1 MRLDSESQTTLNDLR
16 WHWSDAYDVDCRDG
30 VWVAAPK
37 TDPFAIIS
45 RDSAVELRMAIRDDY
60 TKRAGQRSAGGC
72 SS

>member
-16 WHWSDAYDVDCRDG
+16 WHWSDAYDVDCRAG

-37 TDPFAIIS
+37 ADPFAIIS
-45 RDSAVELRMAIRDDY
+45 RDNAADLRRAIRDDY
-60 TKRAGQRSAGGC
+60 AQRAGRRSAGGC